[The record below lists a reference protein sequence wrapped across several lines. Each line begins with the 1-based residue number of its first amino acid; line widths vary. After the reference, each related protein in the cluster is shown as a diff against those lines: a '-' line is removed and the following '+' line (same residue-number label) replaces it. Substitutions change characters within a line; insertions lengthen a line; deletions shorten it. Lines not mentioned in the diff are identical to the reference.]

1 MFSLILSD
9 LNRSHQRGSDFFTIP
24 YKASIVLPSNKVAS
38 NSDLLTHQSQFDLHF
53 TLGAT
58 E

>member
-1 MFSLILSD
+1 M
-9 LNRSHQRGSDFFTIP
+9 NRSHQRGLDFFTIP